1 MQPKRPDGL
10 FYLQDLL
17 DDVASADAEWFAKLC
32 LNGNRALTNHSEVKS
47 VQPQVQPPVQE
58 QAA

>member
-1 MQPKRPDGL
+1 MQSKRQDGL

-17 DDVASADAEWFAKLC
+17 DDVASADAEWFVRLC
-32 LNGNRALTNHSEVKS
+32 LNGNRAPTNHSEVKS
-47 VQPQVQPPVQE
+47 VRPQVQPPVQE